1 MKHFRKCWDEE
12 KTAFVKSTKGMNRR
26 DALQRF
32 RELYPDT
39 DITDVAFYNYRSRVG
54 AAEHG
59 HDHGSTKAKP
69 LYSEQF
75 KKGYVRI
82 KVAQPSVWIQK
93 GKWVYMETHPWEDF
107 SERSNYIFL
116 DGDTQNFAPDN
127 IERVPIKLMGIFCN
141 LGGVVKGAPELTRLN
156 LIRAKL
162 KVAQLDALEKHG
174 LVKHYGTGRVDKLHY
189 NERAREYMHKNRER
203 VAKRRRELY
212 YENHEEILKKSRE
225 YKARRKA
232 QGVTK

>member
-189 NERAREYMHKNRER
+189 NERARAYMQRNKER
-203 VAKRRRELY
+203 IAQRRRELY
-212 YENHEEILKKSRE
+212 LENHEEKLKKNRE

-232 QGVTK
+232 QEGKK

>member
-54 AAEHG
+54 AAEPG

-69 LYSEQF
+69 LYSEQL
-75 KKGYVRI
+75 KKGYIRI

-116 DGDTQNFAPDN
+116 DGNTRNFNPEN
-127 IERVPIKLMGIFCN
+127 IERVPIKLMSVFCN
-141 LGGVVKGAPELTRLN
+141 MGGTVKGEPECTRIN
-156 LIRAKL
+156 LARARL
-162 KVAQLDALEKHG
+162 KIAQLDALEKCG
-174 LVKHYGTGRVDKLHY
+174 QVVNYNGGRVDKKKLVEKQRRYRTENYEHI
-189 NERAREYMHKNRER
+189 
-203 VAKRRRELY
+203 VAKRRERYYANREEYLR
-212 YENHEEILKKSRE
+212 KQRE
-225 YKARRKA
+225 YKAARRGQK
-232 QGVTK
+232 

>member
-54 AAEHG
+54 AAEPG

-75 KKGYVRI
+75 KKGYIRI

-189 NERAREYMHKNRER
+189 NERARAYMQRNKER
-203 VAKRRRELY
+203 IAQRRRELY
-212 YENHEEILKKSRE
+212 YENHEEILKKNRE

-232 QGVTK
+232 QEGKK

>member
-107 SERSNYIFL
+107 SERSNYVFL
-116 DGDTQNFAPDN
+116 DGDTLNFAPDN

-189 NERAREYMHKNRER
+189 NERARAYMQRNKER
-203 VAKRRRELY
+203 IAQRRRELY
-212 YENHEEILKKSRE
+212 YENHEEILKKNRE

-232 QGVTK
+232 QEGKK

>member
-162 KVAQLDALEKHG
+162 KDIPSIESI
-174 LVKHYGTGRVDKLHY
+174 GRC
-189 NERAREYMHKNRER
+189 
-203 VAKRRRELY
+203 RRRLQEKDESLRGT
-212 YENHEEILKKSRE
+212 ERE
-225 YKARRKA
+225 HIRMEVQKNFIEYAKED
-232 QGVTK
+232 TY